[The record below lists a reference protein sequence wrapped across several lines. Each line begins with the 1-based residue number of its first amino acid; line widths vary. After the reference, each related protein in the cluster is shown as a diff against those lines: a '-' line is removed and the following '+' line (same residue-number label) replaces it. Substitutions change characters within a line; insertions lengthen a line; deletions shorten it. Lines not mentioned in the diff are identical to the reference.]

1 LIPGKTVA
9 EMESALFSLEGKRIA
24 ITGAAGHLGSALAAV
39 VADAGADL
47 YLVDRDAPGLEA
59 VASTLGARAK
69 GAVEVFV
76 ADLEDEGSR
85 KAFVE
90 ALGSKTSRLDG
101 LVHNAAFVGTSDL
114 EGWAVGFKDQSLETW
129 RRALEVNVTAPF
141 HLTQLML
148 PLLEAAIAPSFV
160 TIGSVHGIVGPDW
173 RLYEGLEMANPA
185 AYAASK
191 AALIQ
196 LTTWLATTLAPK
208 IRCNSVSPGGLERSQ
223 PSKFVTRYRERTP
236 MGQMGSENDIVG
248 AIVYLLSDASSYV
261 TGQNIVV
268 DGGYS
273 TW

>member
-1 LIPGKTVA
+1 MA
-9 EMESALFSLEGKRIA
+9 SELFSLQGKRIA
-24 ITGAAGHLGSALAAV
+24 ITGAAGHVGSALATV
-39 VADAGADL
+39 VANAGADL
-47 YLVDRDAPGLEA
+47 YLVDQDSAGLDA
-59 VASTLGARAK
+59 VAAGLRVRAT
-69 GAVEVFV
+69 GSVEVFV
-76 ADLEDEGSR
+76 ADLEDEASR
-85 KAFVE
+85 E
-90 ALGSKTSRLDG
+90 AVVAGLGAKTSRLDG

-148 PLLEAAIAPSFV
+148 PLLEAANAPSVV
-160 TIGSVHGIVGPDW
+160 TIGSIHGVAGPDW

-208 IRCNSVSPGGLERSQ
+208 IRCNSVSPGGLGRSQ
-223 PSKFVTRYRERTP
+223 PGEFVSRYEERTP
-236 MGQMGSENDIVG
+236 MGRMGSEADIVG

-273 TW
+273 SW

>member
-1 LIPGKTVA
+1 LA
-9 EMESALFSLEGKRIA
+9 HELFSLERKRIA
-24 ITGAAGHLGSALAAV
+24 ITGAAGHLGSALAT
-39 VADAGADL
+39 VAAEAGADL
-47 YLVDRDAPGLEA
+47 YLIDRDAAGLDS
-59 VASTLGARAK
+59 VALSLGVRGK
-69 GAVEVFV
+69 GSVDVLV
-76 ADLEDEGSR
+76 ADLEDGYSR
-85 KAFVE
+85 E
-90 ALGSKTSRLDG
+90 ALVGVLGSKTTQLDG
-101 LVHNAAFVGTSDL
+101 IVHNAAFVGTSEL
-114 EGWAVGFKDQSLETW
+114 EGWAVGLRDQSLETW

-148 PLLEAAIAPSFV
+148 PLLEAASAPSVV

-196 LTTWLATTLAPK
+196 LTTWLATTLAPS

-223 PSKFVTRYRERTP
+223 PSKFVTRYGERTP
-236 MGQMGSENDIVG
+236 MGRMGSEKDIVG
-248 AIVYLLSDASSYV
+248 AVVYLLSDSSSYV

-273 TW
+273 SW

>member
-1 LIPGKTVA
+1 MASK
-9 EMESALFSLEGKRIA
+9 LFSLEGKKIA

-59 VASTLGARAK
+59 VVASVTARAT
-69 GAVEVFV
+69 GPVEFFV
-76 ADLEDEGSR
+76 ADLEDEASR
-85 KAFVE
+85 TAFVE
-90 ALGSKTSRLDG
+90 TLGSKTSSLDG
-101 LVHNAAFVGTSDL
+101 VVHNAAFVGTSEL
-114 EGWAVGFKDQSLETW
+114 EGWAVGFKDQSVETW

-148 PLLEAAIAPSFV
+148 PLLEAASAPSVV

-173 RLYEGLEMANPA
+173 RLYEDLTMANPA

-196 LTTWLATTLAPK
+196 LTTWLATTLAPHV
-208 IRCNSVSPGGLERSQ
+208 RCNSVSPGGLERSQ
-223 PSKFVTRYRERTP
+223 PSMFVTRYQERTP
-236 MGQMGSENDIVG
+236 MGRMGTENDIVG

-261 TGQNIVV
+261 TAQNIVV

>member
-1 LIPGKTVA
+1 MA
-9 EMESALFSLEGKRIA
+9 SELFSLKGKKIA
-24 ITGAAGHLGSALAAV
+24 ITGAAGHLGSALATV
-39 VADAGADL
+39 VAAAGADL
-47 YLVDRDAPGLEA
+47 YLVDRDASGLDS
-59 VASTLGARAK
+59 VASSLGARAT
-69 GAVEVFV
+69 VSVDVFV
-76 ADLEDEGSR
+76 ADLEDGPSR
-85 KAFVE
+85 E
-90 ALGSKTSRLDG
+90 ALVGVLGSKTTRLDG

-148 PLLEAAIAPSFV
+148 PLLEAASAPSIV

-173 RLYEGLEMANPA
+173 GLYEELEMANPA
-185 AYAASK
+185 AYASSK

-196 LTTWLATTLAPK
+196 LTTWLATTLAPS
-208 IRCNSVSPGGLERSQ
+208 IRCNSVSPGGLERAQ
-223 PSKFVTRYRERTP
+223 PSKFVTRYGERTP
-236 MGQMGSENDIVG
+236 LGRMGSENDIVG

-273 TW
+273 AW

>member
-1 LIPGKTVA
+1 MA
-9 EMESALFSLEGKRIA
+9 SELFSLEGKKIA

-39 VADAGADL
+39 VANAGADL

-59 VASTLGARAK
+59 VASTVGARAQ

-90 ALGSKTSRLDG
+90 ALGLKTSRLDG
-101 LVHNAAFVGTSDL
+101 LVHNAAFVGTSEL

-148 PLLEAAIAPSFV
+148 PLLEAASAPSIV

-173 RLYEGLEMANPA
+173 RLYEGLKMANPA

-196 LTTWLATTLAPK
+196 LTTWLATTLAPS

-223 PSKFVTRYRERTP
+223 PSKFVTRYQERTP
-236 MGQMGSENDIVG
+236 LGRMGSENDIVG

-261 TGQNIVV
+261 TGQNLVV
-268 DGGYS
+268 DGGY
-273 TW
+273 TVG

>member
-1 LIPGKTVA
+1 MA
-9 EMESALFSLEGKRIA
+9 SELFSLEGKKIA

-39 VADAGADL
+39 VADAGAHL
-47 YLVDRDAPGLEA
+47 YLVDQDGAGLDA
-59 VASTLGARAK
+59 VAARLGARAQ
-69 GAVEVFV
+69 GSVDVFF
-76 ADLEDEGSR
+76 ADLEDEASR

-101 LVHNAAFVGTSDL
+101 LVHNAAFVGTSEL

-141 HLTQLML
+141 HLTQLLL
-148 PLLEAAIAPSFV
+148 PLLEAASAPSV
-160 TIGSVHGIVGPDW
+160 VSIGSVHGIAGPDW

-196 LTTWLATTLAPK
+196 LTTWLATTLAPA
-208 IRCNSVSPGGLERSQ
+208 IRCNSVSPGGLSRSQ
-223 PSKFVTRYRERTP
+223 PSKFVTRYEERTP
-236 MGQMGSENDIVG
+236 MGRMGSENDIVG
-248 AIVYLLSDASSYV
+248 AVVYLLSDASSYV

-273 TW
+273 AW

>member
-1 LIPGKTVA
+1 
-9 EMESALFSLEGKRIA
+9 MESALFSLEGKRIA

-39 VADAGADL
+39 VANAGADL
-47 YLVDRDAPGLEA
+47 YLIDRDAPGLEA
-59 VASTLGARAK
+59 VAASVGARDT
-69 GAVEVFV
+69 GSVEFFV
-76 ADLEDEGSR
+76 GDLEDEASR

-90 ALGSKTSRLDG
+90 ALESKTSRLDG
-101 LVHNAAFVGTSDL
+101 LVHNAAFVGTSEL
-114 EGWAVGFKDQSLETW
+114 EGWSAGFRDQSLGSW

-148 PLLEAAIAPSFV
+148 PLLEAASVPSVV

-173 RLYEGLEMANPA
+173 GLYEGLAMANPA

-196 LTTWLATTLAPK
+196 LTTWLATTLAPA

-223 PSKFVTRYRERTP
+223 PGKFVTRYEERTP
-236 MGQMGSENDIVG
+236 MGRMGTESDIVG
-248 AIVYLLSDASSYV
+248 AVVYLLSDASSYV

-273 TW
+273 AW

>member
-1 LIPGKTVA
+1 MA
-9 EMESALFSLEGKRIA
+9 SALFSLEGKKIA

-47 YLVDRDAPGLEA
+47 YLVDRDVAGLDA
-59 VASTLGARAK
+59 VAAGFRDRTTGSI
-69 GAVEVFV
+69 EVFV

-101 LVHNAAFVGTSDL
+101 LVHNAAFVGTSEL

-129 RRALEVNVTAPF
+129 RSALEVNVTAPF
-141 HLTQLML
+141 HLTQLL
-148 PLLEAAIAPSFV
+148 FPLLEAATAPSVV
-160 TIGSVHGIVGPDW
+160 TIGSLHGIVGPDW

-196 LTTWLATTLAPK
+196 LTTWLATSLAPHV
-208 IRCNSVSPGGLERSQ
+208 RCNSVSPGGIARSQ
-223 PSKFVTRYRERTP
+223 PSQFVTRYQERTP
-236 MGQMGSENDIVG
+236 MGRMGTEHDIVG
-248 AIVYLLSDASSYV
+248 AIVYLLSDGSSYV

-273 TW
+273 SW

>member
-1 LIPGKTVA
+1 MA
-9 EMESALFSLEGKRIA
+9 SELFSLEGKKIA
-24 ITGAAGHLGSALAAV
+24 ITGAAGHLGAALATV
-39 VADAGADL
+39 VAEAGADL
-47 YLVDRDAPGLEA
+47 YLVDRDAGGLDS
-59 VASTLGARAK
+59 VASSFGARAK
-69 GAVEVFV
+69 GSVDLFV
-76 ADLEDEGSR
+76 ADLEDQDAR
-85 KAFVE
+85 AAFVSE
-90 ALGSKTSRLDG
+90 LGSKTARLDG

-148 PLLEAAIAPSFV
+148 PLLDAASGPSVV

-173 RLYEGLEMANPA
+173 RLYEGFEMANPA

-196 LTTWLATTLAPK
+196 LTTWLATTLAPV
-208 IRCNSVSPGGLERSQ
+208 IRCNSVSPGGIERSQ
-223 PSKFVTRYRERTP
+223 PSKFVARYEERTP
-236 MGQMGSENDIVG
+236 LGRMGRENDIVG

-273 TW
+273 SW

>member
-1 LIPGKTVA
+1 MA
-9 EMESALFSLEGKRIA
+9 SELFSLEGKKIA
-24 ITGAAGHLGSALAAV
+24 ITGAAGHLGAALASV
-39 VADAGADL
+39 VAQAGADL
-47 YLVDRDAPGLEA
+47 YLVDRDAAGLDL
-59 VASTLGARAK
+59 VASSFGARAK
-69 GAVEVFV
+69 GSVDLFV
-76 ADLEDEGSR
+76 ADLEDQNAR
-85 KAFVE
+85 AAFVAE
-90 ALGSKTSRLDG
+90 LGSKTARLDG

-114 EGWAVGFKDQSLETW
+114 EGWAVAFKDQSLETW

-141 HLTQLML
+141 HLTQLTL
-148 PLLEAAIAPSFV
+148 PLLEAASAPSVV

-196 LTTWLATTLAPK
+196 LTTWLATTLAPV
-208 IRCNSVSPGGLERSQ
+208 IRCNSVSPGGIERSQ
-223 PSKFVTRYRERTP
+223 PSKFVTRYEERTP
-236 MGQMGSENDIVG
+236 IGRMGTENDIVG

-273 TW
+273 SW

>member
-1 LIPGKTVA
+1 MA
-9 EMESALFSLEGKRIA
+9 SELFSLEGKKIA
-24 ITGAAGHLGSALAAV
+24 ITGAAGHLGSALGAVAAY
-39 VADAGADL
+39 AGADL
-47 YLVDRDAPGLEA
+47 YLVDRDAAGLEA

-69 GAVEVFV
+69 GSVAFFV
-76 ADLEDEGSR
+76 TDLEDESSR
-85 KAFVE
+85 RAFVE

-101 LVHNAAFVGTSDL
+101 LVHNAAFVATREL
-114 EGWAVGFKDQSLETW
+114 EGWAVGFKDQSLETC

-141 HLTQLML
+141 HLTQLIL
-148 PLLEAAIAPSFV
+148 PLLEAASAPSVV

-185 AYAASK
+185 AHAASK

-196 LTTWLATTLAPK
+196 LTTWLATTLAPHV
-208 IRCNSVSPGGLERSQ
+208 RCNSVSPGGLERSQ
-223 PSKFVTRYRERTP
+223 PSQFVTRYQERTP
-236 MGQMGSENDIVG
+236 LGRMGSENDIVG

>member
-1 LIPGKTVA
+1 MAL
-9 EMESALFSLEGKRIA
+9 ELFSLEGKKIA
-24 ITGAAGHLGSALAAV
+24 ITGAAGHLGSALATV

-59 VASTLGARAK
+59 LAATLEARAN
-69 GAVEVFV
+69 GVVEVFV
-76 ADLEDEGSR
+76 ADLESESSR
-85 KAFVE
+85 KAFVQ
-90 ALGSKTSRLDG
+90 ALGQRTSWLDG
-101 LVHNAAFVGTSDL
+101 LVHNAAFVGSSEL
-114 EGWAVGFKDQSLETW
+114 EGWAVEFKDQSLETW
-129 RRALEVNVTAPF
+129 RRALEVNLTAPF

-148 PLLEAAIAPSFV
+148 AFLQAASSPSV
-160 TIGSVHGIVGPDW
+160 VSIGSVHGIVGPDW

-196 LTTWLATTLAPK
+196 LTTWLATTLAPV

-223 PSKFVTRYRERTP
+223 TSQFVGRYKERTP
-236 MGQMGSENDIVG
+236 MGRMGGEKDIVG
-248 AIVYLLSDASSYV
+248 AIVYLLSDASSYM